1 MQSTPTDCA
10 SLPPM
15 SVQQFHLL
23 EHVPLAPRTT
33 LELGGDARYLIEV
46 NSVPVLLDA
55 LSWAAVRGVKT
66 AVLGSGS
73 NLVVPD
79 EGFDGLVLAMGL
91 RGRTVRLEADHVVV
105 QVAAGEMWDEL
116 VQWTVEQ
123 GWCGLEGL
131 SGIPGLVGASPVQ
144 NVGAYGQEVSDTVR
158 SVQVFDRQQGA
169 LRRLPASECGFGY
182 RDSVFKR
189 ANGRFIVTE
198 VEFGLRPKGVP
209 ALRYGELTTRLAG
222 QAVTVGSV
230 RAAVLELRRSKSMV
244 YSKADPN
251 HRSAG
256 SFFMNPVVS
265 AEVATSVVS
274 RARSMG
280 LVGPVPSW
288 PAGDGL
294 VKLAAGWLIE
304 HSGFQKGLRAG
315 AVGLSTAH
323 ALALVHHGQG
333 TTRELLALASSIVA
347 GVEQTFGVR
356 LQREPVL
363 LGEEKVS

>member
-1 MQSTPTDCA
+1 
-10 SLPPM
+10 M
-15 SVQQFHLL
+15 SAQKIQPL

-33 LELGGDARYLIEV
+33 LELGGAAAFLIEV
-46 NSVPVLLDA
+46 NSVQTLFEGLE
-55 LSWAAVRGVKT
+55 WAAARGVKT

-91 RGRTVRLEADHVVV
+91 KGRRATVEADVVV
-105 QVAAGEMWDEL
+105 VHAAAGEPWDEL
-116 VQWTVEQ
+116 VQWAVEH
-123 GWCGLEGL
+123 GWSGLECL

-158 SVQVFDRQQGA
+158 SVQVFDTQQGV

-189 ANGRFIVTE
+189 TSGRFIVTE
-198 VEFGLRPKGVP
+198 VEFGLRANAVP
-209 ALRYGELTTRLAG
+209 TLRYGELTNRLAG
-222 QAVTVGSV
+222 QAVTVASV

-265 AEVATSVVS
+265 AELAASVVA
-274 RARSMG
+274 RARSLG
-280 LVGPVPSW
+280 VAGPVPSW
-288 PAGDGL
+288 PASEGQ

-304 HSGFQKGLRAG
+304 RSGFQKGQRVG
-315 AVGLSTAH
+315 AVGLSSAH

-333 TTRELLALASSIVA
+333 STRELLAFANSIVA

-363 LGEEKVS
+363 LGHDDLAKPA